1 MYVNSI
7 ENENPIKD
15 IYSTYSTY
23 TRIYSTPFF
32 VTNFFQKKKVFR
44 KENDKIMMMMQ
55 KKLFF
60 STAFTKLNYIS
71 WDLDLYINFFKDG
84 IVCMGTA
91 ASKNQVICIKNRVKN
106 DRNIFEI
113 TAFLCSKAKQG
124 NTEQKNTKSQSP
136 IYFPFI
142 LIFFISQSLPFF
154 SYYAGKNVQ

>member
-1 MYVNSI
+1 MKIRSKIYIV
-7 ENENPIKD
+7 PILLTQGF
-15 IYSTYSTY
+15 IQHLFCCE
-23 TRIYSTPFF
+23 FF
-32 VTNFFQKKKVFR
+32 SGKKVFR

-60 STAFTKLNYIS
+60 STAFIKLNYIS

-84 IVCMGTA
+84 IVCIGTA
-91 ASKNQVICIKNRVKN
+91 TSKNQVICIKNRVKN

-124 NTEQKNTKSQSP
+124 NTEQKNLKTQSP
-136 IYFPFI
+136 IYFQFI